1 MMNAAN
7 GLHDR
12 ICRVFTDKLKIE
24 IPGADVD
31 LFETGVLDSLA
42 FVELL
47 LHLESEFGVTVPVDD
62 LEIDN
67 FRSIARVADF
77 VVSRIALP
85 LRSAADA
92 S

>member
-1 MMNAAN
+1 MTNAAN
-7 GLHDR
+7 DLHAR
-12 ICRVFTDKLKIE
+12 IGKVFTHKLNIDL
-24 IPGADVD
+24 PGSDID

-62 LEIDN
+62 LEIEH
-67 FRSIARVADF
+67 FRTIVRVADF
-77 VVSRIALP
+77 VLSRTAHP
-85 LRSAADA
+85 RRSAADA

>member
-1 MMNAAN
+1 MINTSN
-7 GLHDR
+7 GLHER
-12 ICRVFTDKLKIE
+12 ICRVFTDKLNIE
-24 IPGADVD
+24 IPGSDID

-77 VVSRIALP
+77 VLSRTAHP
-85 LRSAADA
+85 LKSAADA

>member
-1 MMNAAN
+1 MMNVN
-7 GLHDR
+7 SLHER
-12 ICRVFTDKLKIE
+12 IGRVFSDKLNIE
-24 IPGADVD
+24 TPASHVD

-47 LHLESEFGVTVPVDD
+47 LHLECEFGVTVPVDD

-77 VVSRIALP
+77 VLSRTAQP
-85 LRSAADA
+85 RRSGADA

>member
-1 MMNAAN
+1 MMNAAPH
-7 GLHDR
+7 LHER
-12 ICRVFTDKLKIE
+12 IGRVFSEKLNIE
-24 IPGADVD
+24 TPGIDVD

-47 LHLESEFGVTVPVDD
+47 VHLEGEFGVTVPVED

-77 VVSRIALP
+77 VVSRSAH
-85 LRSAADA
+85 LRRSADA

>member
-1 MMNAAN
+1 MMNTSN
-7 GLHDR
+7 VLHAR
-12 ICRVFTDKLKIE
+12 IGKVFTDKLNIE
-24 IPGADVD
+24 IPASDID

-47 LHLESEFGVTVPVDD
+47 LHLECEFGVTVPVDD

-67 FRSIARVADF
+67 FRSITRVADF
-77 VVSRIALP
+77 VLSRIAHP
-85 LRSAADA
+85 LESAADA

>member
-1 MMNAAN
+1 MTNTAN

-12 ICRVFTDKLKIE
+12 ICRVFTDRLNIE
-24 IPGADVD
+24 IPGTEID

-47 LHLESEFGVTVPVDD
+47 LHLESEFGVAVPVDD

-67 FRSIARVADF
+67 FRSIARVAGF
-77 VVSRIALP
+77 VASRIAHP
-85 LRSAADA
+85 LHSAADA
-92 S
+92 R

>member
-1 MMNAAN
+1 MMNAVN
-7 GLHDR
+7 DLHAR
-12 ICRVFTDKLKIE
+12 IGKVFTDKLNIE
-24 IPGADVD
+24 IPASDID

-47 LHLESEFGVTVPVDD
+47 LHLESEFGVTVPVDE

-77 VVSRIALP
+77 VLSRTP
-85 LRSAADA
+85 HPFESAADA